1 MKRRKNLVGKYERQ
15 EIVFVLY
22 SISTV
27 FCPVFARN
35 ALSSAYLPVFQIA
48 MAAFNCANYEYLCM
62 HCKPAKVSSAGY
74 TPFTVS
80 ESACTI
86 VISYFSLCSF
96 IFPHASSL
104 FSTSR
109 AHLNVF
115 VLTRSSCHN
124 LIKQS
129 TFAIFLLI
137 SVSFACFLH
146 SIACLS
152 PRL

>member
-1 MKRRKNLVGKYERQ
+1 MKGRKSFSYC
-15 EIVFVLY
+15 
-22 SISTV
+22 ISTV

-62 HCKPAKVSSAGY
+62 HCKPAKVSPAGY

-137 SVSFACFLH
+137 SVNFACFLH

>member
-1 MKRRKNLVGKYERQ
+1 MKGWKSFMYC
-15 EIVFVLY
+15 
-22 SISTV
+22 ISTV
-27 FCPVFARN
+27 FYPAFARN

-48 MAAFNCANYEYLCM
+48 MAALNCANYEHLCM
-62 HCKPAKVSSAGY
+62 HYKPAKVSSAGY

-86 VISYFSLCSF
+86 VISYFSLCSL
-96 IFPHASSL
+96 IFPHASL

-109 AHLNVF
+109 AHLSAF
-115 VLTRSSCHN
+115 VLTRSLCIN
-124 LIKQS
+124 LTKQS

-137 SVSFACFLH
+137 SVNLTCFLH
-146 SIACLS
+146 SIACLT